1 MERNEIS
8 VHEVRVVQALKTFK
22 GWVTNKEIGQHIKGI
37 APRTVRA
44 HTDKLVKLGLAEM
57 AEVFPGHRYRW
68 SAKGEKRNRAYL
80 LRLER
85 AEEAL
90 G

>member
-1 MERNEIS
+1 MGRDTIS
-8 VHEVRVVQALKTFK
+8 AHEVRVARELMRAG
-22 GWVTNKEIGQHIKGI
+22 GWVTNKDLGKRLTGV
-37 APRTVRA
+37 AARTVRA